1 MEIMTVC
8 EPGFEPKR
16 AHATDAGVDLRACT
30 GAAVTIRPGDQVEIA
45 SGVRVELPAGFFGM
59 VCPRSGLA
67 CKHGITLANSPGIID
82 CGYTGEI
89 RLTVVNLSRTAYTV
103 RPGDR
108 IAQLLVLPCA
118 LPRFVQAAS
127 LPDTERGEGG
137 YGSTGV
143 A

>member
-16 AHATDAGVDLRACT
+16 AHDTDAGVDLRANLD
-30 GAAVTIRPGDQVEIA
+30 GAVTIAPGSQVEIS
-45 SGVRVELPAGFFGM
+45 SGVRVELPRGYFGM

-89 RLTVVNLSRTAYTV
+89 RLTMVNLGSTAYTV

-108 IAQLLVLPCA
+108 IAQLLVVPCELPT
-118 LPRFVQAAS
+118 FVQATG
-127 LPDTERGEGG
+127 LPDSERGTDG

-143 A
+143 L